1 VISPALAAR
10 LFAGLTGVVCLFQLA
25 LALGAPWGA
34 YAMGG
39 AFPGVFPPAMRIA
52 AVVQIAVL
60 AGVALVVMTRAGLVL
75 PAWRAASHWPAWV
88 VVGLLA
94 VGVVLNLITPSP
106 MERLIW
112 APVAL
117 ALFMS
122 ALRVAASR

>member
-1 VISPALAAR
+1 MSPQLAAR
-10 LFAGLTGVVCLFQLA
+10 IFAVLIGLVVAFQLA

-39 AFPGVFPPAMRIA
+39 AFPGAFPPALRAA
-52 AVVQIAVL
+52 AVVQGGVL
-60 AGVALVVMTRAGLVL
+60 VLVALVVLSRAGLVL
-75 PAWRAASHWPAWV
+75 PRWRGVARGLVWA

-94 VGVVLNLITPSP
+94 IAVVLNLITPSR

-117 ALFMS
+117 ALFAAS
-122 ALRVAASR
+122 LRVALAR